1 MASYNSIETVA
12 LFQQAC
18 DQQMIVG
25 ATSGWM
31 EDNAGQVKYT
41 GGREVKIPTISTSGL
56 ADYDRGAGYK
66 KGKVALTYQTET
78 MNQDRG
84 ISFLLD
90 RIEVD
95 ESGFIATATNTMS
108 VFQSEYVIP
117 EIDAYRYS
125 KLFQRI
131 NADSSR
137 VRTYTPDV
145 STIFSTLNEDIT
157 AVRDKAG
164 AVDLVIIMDYLTAD
178 KLSACKEFSRNIN
191 VSQFR
196 QGDVSTDV
204 QTLNGTPILR
214 VPSERLK
221 SAYTFKTGDADEFGF
236 APTAEAKGINWI
248 VCPRRA
254 PIAVSKTDGVKIFD
268 PQTTQGADGWTIEYR
283 KMHDLWV
290 TENQLKAMRASISN

>member
-1 MASYNSIETVA
+1 MASYNNIETVA
-12 LFQQAC
+12 LFQKAC
-18 DQQMIVG
+18 DQQMIAG

-41 GGREVKIPTISTSGL
+41 GGREVKIPTLSTSGL

-66 KGKVALTYQTET
+66 KGKVAVTYQTET
-78 MNQDRG
+78 MTQDRG

-95 ESGFIATATNTMS
+95 ESGFIATATNAMS

-137 VRTYTPDV
+137 VRAYTPDV

-164 AVDLVIIMDYLTAD
+164 AVELVIIMDYLTAD

-196 QGDVSTDV
+196 QGDVNTEV

-221 SAYTFKTGDADEFGF
+221 SAYTFKTGDENEFGF
-236 APTAEAKGINWI
+236 AAADGAKGINWI

-290 TENQLKAMRASISN
+290 TNNQLKAMRASISE